1 MTSQLSFVEHIHC
14 IKHGMA
20 LGIMKDTKRI
30 KQAPAPKG
38 RFVSLAGDVKMKR
51 AQI

>member
-1 MTSQLSFVEHIHC
+1 M
-14 IKHGMA
+14 KHGTA
-20 LGIMKDTKRI
+20 LGITKDTKRI
-30 KQAPAPKG
+30 KHASAPKG